1 MVTFPNCK
9 INLGLHIL
17 EKRADGYHN
26 IETVFFPL
34 PFYDILEIVSSDKT
48 DLKNTGIYAGKIENN
63 LCLKAFHL
71 LKKDFPELP
80 EIKMH
85 LHKTIPMG
93 AGMGGGSADAVFALL
108 LLNEKYNLKISQQK
122 LFEYA
127 LLLGSD
133 CPFFILNK
141 PVFAKGRGEKM
152 KEINLSLRGY
162 KIIVINP
169 GIHINTKE
177 MFHKISPVEPEK
189 SIYEI
194 IQQPVE
200 TWKNELGND
209 FEKVVFIQHPEIKKI
224 KDRLYDNNAVYASMT
239 GTGSTIFGIFKSSDE
254 INLSIETGYFFKW
267 MSL

>member
-1 MVTFPNCK
+1 
-9 INLGLHIL
+9 
-17 EKRADGYHN
+17 
-26 IETVFFPL
+26 
-34 PFYDILEIVSSDKT
+34 
-48 DLKNTGIYAGKIENN
+48 
-63 LCLKAFHL
+63 
-71 LKKDFPELP
+71 
-80 EIKMH
+80 
-85 LHKTIPMG
+85 
-93 AGMGGGSADAVFALL
+93 
-108 LLNEKYNLKISQQK
+108 
-122 LFEYA
+122 
-127 LLLGSD
+127 
-133 CPFFILNK
+133 
-141 PVFAKGRGEKM
+141 
-152 KEINLSLRGY
+152 
-162 KIIVINP
+162 
-169 GIHINTKE
+169 